1 MWVAMFSNGGVD
13 EKDVIIMTQMRQI
26 NDLEKSLKVAEKSAV
41 KAFCPDYFSHFA
53 SDLEPRHIGARP
65 KCTTF
70 GLGYHPKPYTHFYTL
85 VVSKPVPYTQFHSP
99 AAIHSPP
106 PHLPQSSLIERQP
119 FFQNRTTHF
128 RLSSP
133 RPTFFKP
140 TSIKC
145 ATQLHTQPP
154 PLTHAQD
161 RVFNF
166 VAGLATLPEKVL
178 LRAQSELYNWGGSD
192 MSGVFAPS
200 SRSRRSILSSSSRA
214 APQPSSPPCRSTS
227 APLTTSLTSSSRAPP
242 GRKWHTG
249 TVSGLTLS
257 HFCGERERERERES
271 EGKVAEAQAR
281 GRRMVREIRTLNKP
295 YGFGC

>member
-1 MWVAMFSNGGVD
+1 
-13 EKDVIIMTQMRQI
+13 
-26 NDLEKSLKVAEKSAV
+26 
-41 KAFCPDYFSHFA
+41 
-53 SDLEPRHIGARP
+53 
-65 KCTTF
+65 
-70 GLGYHPKPYTHFYTL
+70 
-85 VVSKPVPYTQFHSP
+85 VPYSQFHSP
-99 AAIHSPP
+99 ASIHSPP
-106 PHLPQSSLIERQP
+106 LHLPQSSLIERQP

-166 VAGLATLPEKVL
+166 VAGPATLPEKVL

-214 APQPSSPPCRSTS
+214 APQPSLPPCRSIS
-227 APLTTSLTSSSRAPP
+227 APLTTSSTSSSRAPP

-249 TVSGLTLS
+249 TVPGLTLS
-257 HFCGERERERERES
+257 HFFEERERVRERERGEGVA
-271 EGKVAEAQAR
+271 EGKKNGSR
-281 GRRMVREIRTLNKP
+281 NSNPK
-295 YGFGC
+295 

>member
-1 MWVAMFSNGGVD
+1 MPLVFNQPHQPNQKTMAPENL
-13 EKDVIIMTQMRQI
+13 Q
-26 NDLEKSLKVAEKSAV
+26 LE
-41 KAFCPDYFSHFA
+41 
-53 SDLEPRHIGARP
+53 I
-65 KCTTF
+65 
-70 GLGYHPKPYTHFYTL
+70 
-85 VVSKPVPYTQFHSP
+85 
-99 AAIHSPP
+99 
-106 PHLPQSSLIERQP
+106 LPFNQCLNHTAL
-119 FFQNRTTHF
+119 FQNRTTPF

-166 VAGLATLPEKVL
+166 VAGPATLPEKVL

-214 APQPSSPPCRSTS
+214 APQPSLPPCRSTS
-227 APLTTSLTSSSRAPP
+227 APLTTSSTSSSRAPP

-249 TVSGLTLS
+249 TVPGLTLS
-257 HFCGERERERERES
+257 HFCEERERVRERES
-271 EGKVAEAQAR
+271 EGKELQR
-281 GRRMVREIRTLNKP
+281 GRKMVREIRTLNKP